1 MIKLF
6 FALVFAL
13 VISFAA
19 AGGHHAID
27 GVIEEGE
34 YANSVTHE
42 DSGSVYYWT
51 VDGDM
56 LYFGFVQEARGWVG
70 IGWGDEISNRKAG
83 FDVLIFTEQ
92 GGEFV
97 ALDMFQESARG
108 EPVLDTDE
116 GGSNSLVEWA
126 VTRDGD
132 VWTVEFVRPLDTG
145 EDTDVAITPGESMV
159 FMGALATVMDPGRA
173 HDRSGR
179 GGAWYIE
186 DFVF

>member
-1 MIKLF
+1 MMKLF
-6 FALVFAL
+6 SALVFAL
-13 VISFAA
+13 VIGFATA
-19 AGGHHAID
+19 AGHHAID

-34 YANSVTHE
+34 YANTVTHE
-42 DSGSVYYWT
+42 DSGSVYHWT

-56 LYFGFVQEARGWVG
+56 LYFGWTQEARGWVG
-70 IGWGDEISNRKAG
+70 IGWGDEITNRKAG

-92 GGEFV
+92 DGEFV

-126 VTRDGD
+126 VSRDGD
-132 VWTVEFVRPLDTG
+132 VWTVEFARPLDTG
-145 EDTDVAITPGESMV
+145 EDTDVAITPGESLV
-159 FMGALATVMDPGRA
+159 FMGAYADVMDPGRA
-173 HDRSGR
+173 HPRSGR